1 MAPVFTGNYFGFGKG
16 PSGPTVFVPDISATG
31 GSKSSPGD
39 GYTYH
44 TSVSTLTVA
53 SGTADVECVI
63 IGDGGGGGGSD
74 GGGGATGGG
83 GGTVIA
89 TVTMT
94 GPFAIS
100 SGTGGGGGGAQGNKN
115 DAQGGPS
122 GPNGGGQGGRGGPQG
137 HSGGGGGGGG
147 WSWIYIPGPNVYLS
161 AAGGGG
167 GGGGANEGGADNT
180 RSAGGG
186 DPTNIIRPDST
197 TGHPGQP
204 YPGDGG
210 GWGGCGGGYDGD
222 GGGGGYPSQSN
233 NGGANYLNPSF
244 PGFIEG
250 EMIQGGPQGT
260 EPTFRPANPLW
271 AAMTPTTVGDGG
283 GGGNPGSSGQPG
295 WCAFRYLDPSQ

>member
-63 IGDGGGGGGSD
+63 IGAGGGGGGSD

-137 HSGGGGGGGG
+137 HSG
-147 WSWIYIPGPNVYLS
+147 
-161 AAGGGG
+161 
-167 GGGGANEGGADNT
+167 
-180 RSAGGG
+180 
-186 DPTNIIRPDST
+186 
-197 TGHPGQP
+197 
-204 YPGDGG
+204 
-210 GWGGCGGGYDGD
+210 
-222 GGGGGYPSQSN
+222 
-233 NGGANYLNPSF
+233 
-244 PGFIEG
+244 PGFIFLDQMFTYLLLAVVAVEVVPTKVVLTILDLLVV
-250 EMIQGGPQGT
+250 EIPQT
-260 EPTFRPANPLW
+260 
-271 AAMTPTTVGDGG
+271 
-283 GGGNPGSSGQPG
+283 
-295 WCAFRYLDPSQ
+295 